1 MKTKFIKSNH
11 YDRFSFFNT
20 NRAINFSHVKKI
32 MHSIQVHGLL
42 EEITCN
48 ENYEIIDGQ
57 HRFIALKNLNLPIL
71 AKLRKGAT
79 ADNII
84 PSNIVRRG
92 WTIMDYINYYSQ
104 KGYEHYNLLENVIQE
119 NKDVNLGTS
128 SIIEIYYKEDTHY
141 EVKKLRSG
149 NYKIDVDQGNYIRN
163 IVLDVG
169 SYVPIY
175 GNNAKFVRP
184 INRLIRKNPGIS
196 INRLKSQLKKH
207 KVHIYPNEQDTMRGL
222 IDIYNR
228 RLTEKN
234 RI

>member
-1 MKTKFIKSNH
+1 MKTKFIQTNQYNK
-11 YDRFSFFNT
+11 FSFFNT
-20 NRAINFSHVKKI
+20 NREINLSHVKKI
-32 MHSIQVHGLL
+32 MDSIQVHGLL

-71 AKLRKGAT
+71 AKIKIGAT
-79 ADNII
+79 ADAII

-104 KGYEHYNLLENVIQE
+104 KGYEHYNLLEEVIAE

-149 NYKIDVDQGNYIRN
+149 NYKIDVAQGNYIRN

-175 GNNAKFVRP
+175 GNNSKFVRP
-184 INRLIRKNPGIS
+184 INRLIRKNPDIS

>member
-1 MKTKFIKSNH
+1 MKTKFIQTNQ
-11 YDRFSFFNT
+11 YNRFSFFNT
-20 NRAINFSHVKKI
+20 NREINLSHVKKI

-48 ENYEIIDGQ
+48 EKYEVIDGQ

-71 AKLRKGAT
+71 AKIKIGAT
-79 ADNII
+79 ADAII

-104 KGYEHYNLLENVIQE
+104 KGYEHYNLLEEVIAE

-149 NYKIDVDQGNYIRN
+149 NYKIDVAQGNYIRN

-184 INRLIRKNPGIS
+184 INRLIRKNPNIS
-196 INRLKSQLKKH
+196 ISRLKSQLKKH